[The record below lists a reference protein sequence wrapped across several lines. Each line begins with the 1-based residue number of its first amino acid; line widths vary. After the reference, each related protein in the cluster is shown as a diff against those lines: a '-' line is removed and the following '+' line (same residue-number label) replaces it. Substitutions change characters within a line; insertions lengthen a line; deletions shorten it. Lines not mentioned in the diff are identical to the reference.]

1 MPAPVSP
8 PPPPPP
14 QHREAEGSPPDLY
27 GVAVQR
33 ISDHLR
39 RTGQHG
45 DDLDAPTFAE
55 RLARHLR
62 RLRSRYLFS
71 YLDGSISAE
80 DVLLHL
86 RILDDCADPDKR
98 PVFHA
103 RLVGARLYGV
113 PVVVDGGDDRQ
124 ELLHEPGIV
133 FRHEIVFS
141 SVERPRVLSRL
152 TALVSEVGLNI
163 LGAGIYNT
171 VDGFCLFVFLVDGW
185 ESKVNV

>member
-1 MPAPVSP
+1 MPAPVSLPP

-27 GVAVQR
+27 DVAVQR
-33 ISDHLR
+33 ICDHLR
-39 RTGQHG
+39 HTGQHG
-45 DDLDAPTFAE
+45 DDLDPPPPPSPNASLVT
-55 RLARHLR
+55 
-62 RLRSRYLFS
+62 
-71 YLDGSISAE
+71 
-80 DVLLHL
+80 
-86 RILDDCADPDKR
+86 CAASGP
-98 PVFHA
+98 
-103 RLVGARLYGV
+103 
-113 PVVVDGGDDRQ
+113 VDGGDDRQ
-124 ELLHEPGIV
+124 DLLHEPGIV

-185 ESKVNV
+185 ESKDAGDLIAKLEDTALRRGLYRALWTYEVVR